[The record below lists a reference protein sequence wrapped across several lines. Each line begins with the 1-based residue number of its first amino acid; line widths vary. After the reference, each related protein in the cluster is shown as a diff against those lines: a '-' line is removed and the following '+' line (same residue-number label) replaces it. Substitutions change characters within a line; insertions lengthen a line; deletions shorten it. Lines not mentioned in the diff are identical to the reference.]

1 MSNFAKMI
9 AKHVEDLTLIEAL
22 EYASSDQLIWNGE
35 TNDFVLDEVI
45 RFIQNLVITW
55 IITEK
60 KIKSLQ
66 DITLKMSGVGFSYQK
81 GTTFSFFFFK
91 KKKCWRFW
99 PQIK

>member
-9 AKHVEDLTLIEAL
+9 AKHVKGLTLIEAL
-22 EYASSDQLIWNGE
+22 EYASSDQLTWNGE

-81 GTTFSFFFFK
+81 GTTFGFFFF
-91 KKKCWRFW
+91 F
-99 PQIK
+99 